1 MLREHK
7 ELEKKNKITQELLNK
22 KANEMEKIKADYE
35 FNLNKKDSTIQQ
47 LNRRISTLNKE
58 KNEISQRKAL

>member
-35 FNLNKKDSTIQQ
+35 FNLNKKDSTI
-47 LNRRISTLNKE
+47 
-58 KNEISQRKAL
+58 